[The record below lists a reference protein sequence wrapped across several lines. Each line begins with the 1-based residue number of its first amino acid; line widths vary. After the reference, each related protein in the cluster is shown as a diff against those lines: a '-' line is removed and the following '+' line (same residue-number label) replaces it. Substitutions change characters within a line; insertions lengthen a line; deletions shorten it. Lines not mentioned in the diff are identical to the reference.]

1 MKNIVIIGC
10 GSGIGLATAKQLQN
24 EVQIIRISR
33 TETPG
38 LKNVKLHF
46 YQKDILTDSLD
57 DVSFPEKIEVL
68 HFSILESKTSQKEKS
83 RN

>member
-33 TETPG
+33 TETPE
-38 LKNVKLHF
+38 LNNIKLF
-46 YQKDILTDSLD
+46 
-57 DVSFPEKIEVL
+57 
-68 HFSILESKTSQKEKS
+68 
-83 RN
+83 